1 LQEFFSDPA
10 PGAVFTSTLPGRLAA
25 LVRLLADKPFFC
37 GQKPTYADFSVYHH
51 FDLCRRAEPA
61 VFSSLPAVQ
70 RFLARVEALPG
81 VRDYLQS
88 RPEMVDI
95 GVKPM
100 LEPRENNTSVQIKMI
115 PGKA

>member
-1 LQEFFSDPA
+1 M
-10 PGAVFTSTLPGRLAA
+10 
-25 LVRLLADKPFFC
+25 
-37 GQKPTYADFSVYHH
+37 
-51 FDLCRRAEPA
+51 
-61 VFSSLPAVQ
+61 FSSLPAVQ

-88 RPEMVDI
+88 RHAAVVTDCTTVCRPEMVDI

-100 LEPRENNTSVQIKMI
+100 LEPREKNTSVQIKMI